1 MIPTITAPQLSNT
14 SWYLEGREV
23 RGVIIMLTDGEVM
36 FMYFA
41 FALLCVC
48 LFWLVSSME
57 QDFEQRCK
65 ECKKKTCEKCVKK
78 E

>member
-1 MIPTITAPQLSNT
+1 
-14 SWYLEGREV
+14 
-23 RGVIIMLTDGEVM
+23 MLTDGEVM

-41 FALLCVC
+41 FAVLCGCLL
-48 LFWLVSSME
+48 WLVSNME